1 MHTSTTETSTSPR
14 KTPTPD
20 DPANGQQS
28 SDKHPLFVL
37 ILLCSAQFMVVLD
50 FSIVNVALPAIQ
62 QDLGFTTQNLQ
73 WIVTAYSL
81 TFGGFLL
88 LGGRIGDLLGRR
100 RLFTIG
106 LLLFAF
112 ASLLGGIAQS
122 ALWLVIARAVQG
134 LGAAIIS
141 PTSFSLITTTF
152 HEGPE
157 RNKALGVVGAV
168 ASSGFAAGALLGGLL
183 TAGPGWRW
191 VLFVNVPVALI
202 AIILTPLFLTETK
215 KEKGQ
220 VDVLGAITITISLVA
235 LVYALAQGNVVGW
248 GSPQTLLLVT
258 VALLLL
264 GAFVF
269 IETRVNVPLIR
280 LSIFRLRTLT
290 GANLI
295 GLFAPGA
302 LGAMIFITT
311 LYMQKVLGYAPTTT
325 GFAFLPMAL
334 VLMIVSN
341 VVSRVVP
348 RFGVQRLLVVG
359 MLIMTVGLLLM
370 TRISVENTF
379 WTTFLPGTLVIA
391 LGIGPSFTVMAI
403 AATTGVSD
411 REQGLASGLL
421 NTMQQVGSGLVLAV
435 VSVVSA
441 IQTAA
446 LHERGASAKMALV
459 GGFQYA
465 FLVCAVFAL
474 LSALIALFVLR
485 QSIPTT
491 KSATTAQS

>member
-1 MHTSTTETSTSPR
+1 MDTSTRDISTPFQETSINDSTAKSQNPSGKR
-14 KTPTPD
+14 
-20 DPANGQQS
+20 S
-28 SDKHPLFVL
+28 LFVL

-62 QDLGFTTQNLQ
+62 RDLGFTTQNLQ

-88 LGGRIGDLLGRR
+88 LGGRIGDLFGRR

-106 LLLFAF
+106 LVLFAF
-112 ASLLGGIAQS
+112 ASFMGGIAQS
-122 ALWLVIARAVQG
+122 ALWLIIARAIQG

-191 VLFVNVPVALI
+191 VLFVNVPVAI
-202 AIILTPLFLTETK
+202 VAIILTPLFLKETE
-215 KEKGQ
+215 KEQGQRQ
-220 VDVLGAITITISLVA
+220 VDVLGAITITVSLVA
-235 LVYALAQGNVVGW
+235 LVYALAQGNVIGW
-248 GSPQTLLLVT
+248 SSPQTLLLLG
-258 VALLLL
+258 VALVLLVT
-264 GAFVF
+264 FVF
-269 IETRVNVPLIR
+269 IEARVKVPLIR

-295 GLFAPGA
+295 GLLAPGA
-302 LGAMIFITT
+302 LGSMVFIIT

-341 VVSRVVP
+341 VVSRFVP
-348 RFGVQRLLVVG
+348 RFGVQRLLIAG
-359 MLIMTVGLLLM
+359 MFVMAAGLLLL
-370 TRISVENTF
+370 TRISVENNF
-379 WTTFLPGTLVIA
+379 WGTLLPGTLVVA
-391 LGIGPSFTVMAI
+391 LGIGPSFTAMAI
-403 AATTGVSD
+403 AATAGVSD

-421 NTMQQVGSGLVLAV
+421 NTTQQVGSGLVLAV
-435 VSVVSA
+435 VAVVSA
-441 IQTAA
+441 TQTAA
-446 LHERGASAKMALV
+446 LQHEQGISAKVALV

-465 FLVCAVFAL
+465 FIACAVFAVL
-474 LSALIALFVLR
+474 GALAAIFVIR
-485 QSIPTT
+485 QNEQ
-491 KSATTAQS
+491 KVRQQ